1 LVPSEENE
9 GTIQSPALRRM
20 RPDERQALRVAA
32 LAAMLALSFGL
43 QAGLPDLGP
52 LYLMPVLAAA
62 TWFGRRT
69 AVAVAVAA
77 SVLLGVDVL
86 LSPDLPVTA
95 LLASVPAF
103 LFIADRGGRFIEERR
118 EARAELAR
126 LRSIQEA
133 LAPAQPHDLPLLEVA
148 TRYIPAQEGVAG
160 DFYLISAGPNNSTI
174 FVVGDV
180 AGKGVA
186 AARRASFVRATI
198 TAAAPYSDDPASL
211 LKLAN
216 AELVRQYGPSAEFIT
231 IICLTV
237 RPDGGL
243 RWSRAGHPPP
253 VKLSDGRP
261 IGDCDPAFPMGI
273 APSLPALAA
282 EGFLPPEGI
291 LLYTDGLTDA
301 RPPSG
306 RYEAFGSPR
315 LARAL
320 AGLDDPSPD
329 EAVDRLVNGAKVFS
343 RGVLPDDLCLVALR
357 SKLPHT
363 RWREAAEQVTP

>member
-1 LVPSEENE
+1 
-9 GTIQSPALRRM
+9 M
-20 RPDERQALRVAA
+20 RPDERNALRVVV
-32 LAAMLALSFGL
+32 LAAMLALAFGL

-52 LYLMPVLAAA
+52 LYLAPVLAAA
-62 TWFGRRT
+62 AWFGRT
-69 AVAVAVAA
+69 VAVAVATVA

-86 LSPDLPVTA
+86 LSPDLPVTT
-95 LLASVPAF
+95 LLFSVPAF

-118 EARAELAR
+118 EARGELAR

-133 LAPAQPHDLPLLEVA
+133 LAPAQPPHLPLLEVA
-148 TRYIPAQEGVAG
+148 TRYLPAQEGVAG

-180 AGKGVA
+180 VGKGVG

-198 TAAAPYSDDPASL
+198 TAAAPFSDDPASL

-216 AELVRQYGPSAEFIT
+216 AELVRQYGTSAEFIT
-231 IICLTV
+231 IICLTI

-253 VKLSDGRP
+253 VKLSDGSP

-273 APSLPALAA
+273 APSLPVRAV
-282 EGFLPPEGI
+282 ECFLPPGGI

-301 RPPSG
+301 RPASG
-306 RYEAFGSPR
+306 RYEPYGSAR

-320 AGLDDPSPD
+320 GGLHGPSPK
-329 EAVDRLVNGAKVFS
+329 EAVDHLVDAAKLFS
-343 RGVLPDDLCLVALR
+343 RGSLPDDLCLVALR

-363 RWREAAEQVTP
+363 KWREGAEEDTS